1 MARYRVQ
8 GPDGHTYVME
18 GPDGASDADVLA
30 AAQQQ
35 FGQMQQQPNATQRQ
49 NMPDP
54 HPAASTG
61 AGESFI
67 IGAGRATDQ
76 IIDGAKQAWYGLTGN
91 DQAQAQLAADQ
102 AEKARLY
109 KPLADAHPVA
119 TGFGEAMPAMAVP
132 VGGGATLLGAA
143 GRLALAG
150 AVPGALEYGS
160 LEDRAGRAATGA
172 ASSVIGG
179 AVIPKVGSMVMDS
192 VPAVARTAKAL
203 VEPLTQNGRANIV
216 GRTLNNAAG
225 ADAPQVAQRLAS
237 ASPLVPGSLPTA
249 GQVAENGGIAALE
262 RAVSAAN
269 PSGFTERAMDQGAAR
284 VAALR
289 GLAGDDA
296 RMAAAQ
302 SLRKAVA
309 DPLYNQASAQVVTA
323 TDPVLL
329 GLLQRPSVAKAIGRA
344 QNLAAEQGR
353 QFGLDLNN
361 LPGKVDGRTL
371 QDLKMGLDALLADP
385 TAGIAGAEQAA
396 IRDTRGQLMN
406 WMENAIPEL
415 RAARTT
421 YADLSKPI
429 GQMQIGQTLLD
440 KLRPAL
446 AEHGVSPR
454 ETASTYA
461 TALRNADQ
469 TARKATGFKGAG
481 MQDTLTPDQMDLVTN
496 IAKDLARKVAAQDLG
511 RGVGSNTAQ
520 NLAMGNLAERSGAPG
535 VANWFMNL
543 PGVNRTSKFLFQG
556 PEEQIQS
563 QLAQALLD
571 PAVAA
576 QLMGRG
582 GASLVKP
589 LPALSSPPGELA
601 RRLGMLSGLATANE
615 AAR

>member
-8 GPDGHTYVME
+8 GPDGHTYVLE
-18 GPDGASDADVLA
+18 GPDGASDADVIA

-35 FGQMQQQPNATQRQ
+35 FGQMAQPKPKSPQA
-49 NMPDP
+49 DP
-54 HPAASTG
+54 LHDLANSTG
-61 AGESFI
+61 AGESFLV
-67 IGAGRATDQ
+67 GAGRATDQ
-76 IIDGAKQAWYGLTGN
+76 LIDGVKQIWYGATGN

-109 KPLADAHPVA
+109 KPLAEAHPLA
-119 TGFGEAMPAMAVP
+119 TGAGEALPAMAIP
-132 VGGGATLLGAA
+132 VGGGATALATA

-160 LEDRAGRAATGA
+160 LEDRAGRAAGGA
-172 ASSVIGG
+172 ASAVAGG
-179 AVIPKVGSMVMDS
+179 VVVPKVAGMVAS
-192 VPAVARTAKAL
+192 AVPAIARTGKAII
-203 VEPLTQNGRANIV
+203 EPMTQGGRANIV

-225 ADAPQVAQRLAS
+225 AEAPQVAQRLAT
-237 ASPLVPGSLPTA
+237 AAPLVPGSLPTV
-249 GQVAENGGIAALE
+249 GQVAENGGLAALE
-262 RAVSAAN
+262 RAVGSVHAA
-269 PSGFTERAMDQGAAR
+269 PFTERAMDQGAAR

-296 RMAAAQ
+296 KMAAAQ

-309 DPLYNQASAQVVTA
+309 DPLYNQANAQVVTA

-329 GLLQRPSVAKAIGRA
+329 GLLQRPSVARA
-344 QNLAAEQGR
+344 VERARGLAAEQGR
-353 QFGLDLNN
+353 KFGLDLQS
-361 LPGKVDGRTL
+361 LPAQVDGRTL

-429 GQMQIGQTLLD
+429 GQMQIGQTLLE

-454 ETASTYA
+454 ETAGTYA

-481 MQDTLTPDQMDLVTN
+481 LADTLTPEQMDLVTN

-511 RGVGSNTAQ
+511 RGAGSNTAQ

-535 VANWFMNL
+535 LFGRLMDL
-543 PGVNRTSKFLFQG
+543 PGASGIGKFLFQG
-556 PEEQIQS
+556 PEEKIQT

-576 QLMGRG
+576 QLMSRP
-582 GASLVKP
+582 GAVPVTPIPP
-589 LPALSSPPGELA
+589 LSAPPGELT
-601 RRLGMLSGLATANE
+601 RRLGMFGGLATANQ
-615 AAR
+615 ASR